1 MNQRTIQEIEA
12 EMEELSNTG
21 NLGRM
26 MDLVDEHGNTL
37 DKMYGAII
45 EGDLRKIRTLESLG
59 IDITEDC
66 YVKAAII
73 HEQLLVISY
82 QVNKGADVD
91 LVIDFAAPRKEPLIE
106 GNIYFSG
113 SQIIWQW
120 AKCWQSAKV
129 LSDKLPLKGQIEKK
143 SKI

>member
-26 MDLVDEHGNTL
+26 MDLIDEHGNTI

-45 EGDLRKIRTLESLG
+45 EGDLDKIQKLEPLG
-59 IDITEDC
+59 MDITEDC
-66 YVKAAII
+66 YVKSAII
-73 HEQLLVISY
+73 HEQLLVVIY
-82 QVNKGADVD
+82 QVNKGANVD
-91 LVIDFAAPRKEPLIE
+91 LVIDFAASREEPLIR
-106 GNIYFSG
+106 GNIYYSG
-113 SQIIWQW
+113 SPVIWKW

-129 LSDKLPLKGQIEKK
+129 LSDKLPLKGQIEKIT
-143 SKI
+143 KI